1 MSEPMKNPPARKTQ
15 TAKRNY
21 QKEMEK
27 VLDAAVRDGR
37 VPTLFLHSC
46 CAPCSSYVLEY
57 LSQYFSIT
65 VFYYNPNI
73 SPKEEY
79 EARTEEVQRLIR
91 ELPAVH
97 PIRFVEGK
105 YDPECYYEAVRG
117 HEKDPEGGERCGIC
131 LRCAFGKRRSWQPRA
146 AMTGSR
152 RPSRSVRSKMPG
164 ASIRSGRRWEKSIMW
179 HFCRRISRK
188 KRDISAR
195 SSCRRSIIYTG
206 RITADACSRSGSVK
220 SRCRRKGRKHR
231 DLRGDMFGRR

>member
-131 LRCAFGKRRSWQPRA
+131 FEMRLREAAKLAAEGGYDWFTTTLTISPLEKCRA
-146 AMTGSR
+146 PQYDRAGD
-152 RPSRSVRSKMPG
+152 
-164 ASIRSGRRWEKSIMW
+164 GRRVS
-179 HFCRRISRK
+179 CGISAVGFQVK

-220 SRCRRKGRKHR
+220 SRCRRRGRKHR
-231 DLRGDMFGRR
+231 DLRGDMFG

>member
-117 HEKDPEGGERCGIC
+117 HEKDPEGGYDWFTTTLTISPLKNAGRLNTIGQAMGEEYHV
-131 LRCAFGKRRSWQPRA
+131 AFL
-146 AMTGSR
+146 
-152 RPSRSVRSKMPG
+152 PSD
-164 ASIRSGRRWEKSIMW
+164 
-179 HFCRRISRK
+179 FK
-188 KRDISAR
+188 KKEGYK
-195 SSCRRSIIYTG
+195 RSIELSAQYHLYRQNYCGCVFSKREREEQMQKERQET
-206 RITADACSRSGSVK
+206 S
-220 SRCRRKGRKHR
+220 
-231 DLRGDMFGRR
+231 

>member
-105 YDPECYYEAVRG
+105 YDRNATMRQSGGMRRIRRAASAAVFV
-117 HEKDPEGGERCGIC
+117 
-131 LRCAFGKRRSWQPRA
+131 LRCAYGKRRSWQPRA

-220 SRCRRKGRKHR
+220 SRCRRRGRKHR
-231 DLRGDMFGRR
+231 DLRGDMFG